1 MSQTDSKQGT
11 QYRTEKAFTLKLCDA
26 IDTPRAR
33 LVESLLAADKIDEY
47 LGLTI
52 DPDDYLDPYTF
63 AMDYCV
69 TEVLRKSPN
78 LPIKVDP
85 DHEAFLAYTL
95 SEEQCRN
102 TNERFSNRLSSD
114 WYDPIEGVPFWYGR
128 FVDRVR
134 EILGPL
140 TTSRLNR
147 IGEATGGNSSGA
159 DIGCAGRGFAPPDK
173 YDMPLSLTES
183 LIPFSKILTG
193 DNWWGWNGD
202 TRVVTDSNRFSTV
215 PKKAT
220 ISRGICKE
228 ARLNVRGQLAIGRE
242 LRLSLLAEGID
253 LDQQAELNRLFAS
266 SAHIDDSVT
275 LDLTQASDLW
285 ASLVTLDAVGERWG
299 HLLEL
304 FRAPKVS
311 FDDGVNEVEL
321 EKFSSMGNGFTF
333 ELETILFLAVCRT
346 VVPRNEWYRIEVF
359 GDDIIVPR
367 SYADGVIQVLG
378 RLGHSVNTAKSCL
391 GKHFFESCGTDWFD
405 GYPVRPFHL
414 KGASDQ
420 IPYALQIANKLR
432 LWSERIAGYPE
443 KRFKPIWDWLIGQ
456 LPPAY
461 RDTAVP
467 SFLGDVGV
475 YRTLGEA
482 KALRA
487 VQRAN
492 PVDGHGTLEVKIV
505 APRSRMVRRCSYS
518 VVLYHLD
525 RNGAPSESQ
534 LGHVRLPHERE
545 LYWLVYDG
553 KLGIPYIRSN
563 GRANHYP
570 LRGVFKGVL
579 RGWTTILW
587 WSDGFDWA

>member
-1 MSQTDSKQGT
+1 
-11 QYRTEKAFTLKLCDA
+11 
-26 IDTPRAR
+26 
-33 LVESLLAADKIDEY
+33 LVHSLLAADRIDEY
-47 LGLTI
+47 LGLNI

-78 LPIKVDP
+78 LPIKVDA

-95 SEEQCRN
+95 SEERCRD

-114 WYDPIEGVPFWYGR
+114 WYSPIEGVPFWYGR

-140 TTSRLNR
+140 TTTRLNR
-147 IGEATGGNSSGA
+147 IGTAASGNSSGA
-159 DIGCAGRGFAPPDK
+159 DIGCAGRGFSPPDK
-173 YDMPLSLTES
+173 YDMPLSLTQS
-183 LIPFSKILTG
+183 LIPFSKVLTG
-193 DNWWGWNGD
+193 DNWWEWNRG
-202 TRVVTDSNRFSTV
+202 TRVVTDANRFTTV

-285 ASLVTLDAVGERWG
+285 ASLVTLDAVGERWA

-311 FDDGVNEVEL
+311 FDDGVHEVEL
-321 EKFSSMGNGFTF
+321 EKLSSMGNGFTF

-367 SYADGVIQVLG
+367 PYVDGVMQVLG
-378 RLGHSVNTAKSCL
+378 RLGHVVNTAKSCL
-391 GKHFFESCGTDWFD
+391 GRHFFESCGTDWFD
-405 GYPVRPFHL
+405 GIPVRPFHL

-443 KRFKPIWDWLIGQ
+443 KRFKPIWDWLLGQ
-456 LPPAY
+456 LPPKY
-461 RDTAVP
+461 RHTAVP
-467 SFLGDVGV
+467 AFLGDVGV
-475 YRTLGEA
+475 YRTLDEA
-482 KALRA
+482 RELRA
-487 VQRAN
+487 VHRAN
-492 PVDGHGTLEVKIV
+492 PGDGHGTMEVKIV
-505 APRSRMVRRCSYS
+505 APRSLMVRRSSYS

-525 RNGAPSESQ
+525 RSGASSERE
-534 LGHVRLPHERE
+534 LGQVRLPGKRE
-545 LYWLVYDG
+545 LLWLVHDG
-553 KLGIPYIRSN
+553 KLGMPYVRQD

-570 LRGVFKGVL
+570 LRGVFKDVTQ
-579 RGWTTILW
+579 GWTTILG